1 MYISKGGFT
10 LIELLVVIS
19 IIAILSTIVMTS
31 VSSQKKHAKDV
42 SFQSTVDA
50 IQKAAGACCSTGTGV
65 LNVALGGKV
74 CAELDS
80 NYPSSPSLGVVTIER
95 GCDDIDGYSI
105 RLTPGTSN
113 GGTIDY
119 ALCDRDKCD
128 FINV

>member
-19 IIAILSTIVMTS
+19 IIAILSTIVITS
-31 VSSQKKHAKDV
+31 VSSQKQHAKDV

-50 IQKAAGACCSTGTGV
+50 IQKAAGACCATGTGA

-74 CAELDS
+74 CSELDS
-80 NYPSSPSLGVVTIER
+80 NYPRSSSLGVITIER

-113 GGTIDY
+113 NGTIDY

-128 FINV
+128 FIIE